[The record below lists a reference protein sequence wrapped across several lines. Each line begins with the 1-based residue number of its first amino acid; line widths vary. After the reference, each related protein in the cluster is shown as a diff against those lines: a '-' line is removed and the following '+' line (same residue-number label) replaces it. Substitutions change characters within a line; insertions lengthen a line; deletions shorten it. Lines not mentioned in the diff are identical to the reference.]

1 MKDRSKDFY
10 CRTDIAKIIDD
21 LLLDANED
29 QQCVLCE
36 AYQRI
41 IQLPNAYDK
50 IMEEKVEN

>member
-21 LLLDANED
+21 LLLDANEE

-41 IQLPNAYDK
+41 IRLPNAYDK
-50 IMEEKVEN
+50 IMEEKVKN